1 MTAEPDAPLH
11 EDELIERF
19 EPRSRVDDI
28 AESISLLLSHHPPSQ
43 YGHCLRVTFRGHSMY
58 FCGRC
63 SGIYGGL
70 GLGIIILFAFNISLE
85 SDWLWFLISLAI
97 GFATVVDWVS
107 QRLTP
112 RKTTNFVRAI
122 TGFISGFSLAIIF
135 FLGNL
140 LYMLIALIV
149 MGVTV
154 GGVGIVENRR
164 TSRLRAMLEA
174 EEDVL

>member
-1 MTAEPDAPLH
+1 MKAEQDTPIRP
-11 EDELIERF
+11 DELEFDPNSMPSGGILETL
-19 EPRSRVDDI
+19 SM
-28 AESISLLLSHHPPSQ
+28 LLSHHPPSQ
-43 YGHCLRVTFRGHSMY
+43 YGHCLRVSFRGHSVY

-63 SGIYGGL
+63 SGIYSGL
-70 GLGIIILFAFNISLE
+70 GLGLISLFISSVALE
-85 SDWLWFLISLAI
+85 PDWLWFMISLAI

-122 TGFISGFSLAIIF
+122 TGFLSGFCLAIIF

-140 LYMLIALIV
+140 WYMLVALVI

-154 GGVGIVENRR
+154 GGVGFIENRR
-164 TSRLRAMLEA
+164 ISRERAILEA
-174 EEDVL
+174 EELES

>member
-1 MTAEPDAPLH
+1 
-11 EDELIERF
+11 
-19 EPRSRVDDI
+19 
-28 AESISLLLSHHPPSQ
+28 
-43 YGHCLRVTFRGHSMY
+43 MY

-85 SDWLWFLISLAI
+85 PDWLWFLISLAI

>member
-1 MTAEPDAPLH
+1 MTAEQDAPIRPDELEFDPDAYSSGG
-11 EDELIERF
+11 I
-19 EPRSRVDDI
+19 V
-28 AESISLLLSHHPPSQ
+28 ESLSMLLSHHPPSQ
-43 YGHCLRVTFRGHSMY
+43 YGHCLRVSFRGHSIY

-70 GLGIIILFAFNISLE
+70 GLGLIMLFLFNAVLE
-85 SDWLWFLISLAI
+85 PDWLWFMISLAV

-122 TGFISGFSLAIIF
+122 TGFLSGFCLALIF
-135 FLGNL
+135 YLGNL
-140 LYMLIALIV
+140 LYMLVALAI

-154 GGVGIVENRR
+154 GGVGFVENRR
-164 TSRLRAMLEA
+164 LRREKAIIEA
-174 EEDVL
+174 EDLED